1 MSDFAYMDARLH
13 AEGVALEDIAAEV
26 GTPFYCYSVA
36 AMERRYG
43 AFARAFDGLGD
54 SVLFREGQFQPCCAA
69 WDGGAW
75 GGR

>member
-36 AMERRYG
+36 AMERRYEIG
-43 AFARAFDGLGD
+43 RA
-54 SVLFREGQFQPCCAA
+54 SCRE
-69 WDGGAW
+69 
-75 GGR
+75 RV